1 MKIYIIPVEKQF
13 QPNGISHSYPQY
25 NSQYGVEQDIIE
37 YIRNNNLETNQP
49 ENADWF
55 YLPIFWTRWHV
66 NHGYAKTGVIELQ
79 NYINSLNY
87 NFDKV
92 FTICQ
97 YDDGVIVNLKGA
109 KVFLSSRKTN
119 EGIDIP
125 LLARELSEIVDLSTL
140 PKIQE
145 RKIFASFA
153 GVFRNHPIRE
163 KMASSLAGIKDVL
176 LYDGNYGTE
185 HFINLMANSKIAL
198 CPRGYGGSSFRFYEA
213 MQLGA
218 IPFLIGDIDTRPFK
232 NYIDWDSCSLYL
244 ETPNMIKPFLENIT
258 DEKLDKLSENLP
270 KVWDKIK
277 YGSWGKYVIKEI
289 ENGIR

>member
-1 MKIYIIPVEKQF
+1 
-13 QPNGISHSYPQY
+13 
-25 NSQYGVEQDIIE
+25 
-37 YIRNNNLETNQP
+37 
-49 ENADWF
+49 
-55 YLPIFWTRWHV
+55 
-66 NHGYAKTGVIELQ
+66 
-79 NYINSLNY
+79 
-87 NFDKV
+87 
-92 FTICQ
+92 
-97 YDDGVIVNLKGA
+97 
-109 KVFLSSRKTN
+109 
-119 EGIDIP
+119 
-125 LLARELSEIVDLSTL
+125 
-140 PKIQE
+140 
-145 RKIFASFA
+145 
-153 GVFRNHPIRE
+153 
-163 KMASSLAGIKDVL
+163 
-176 LYDGNYGTE
+176 
-185 HFINLMANSKIAL
+185 MANSKIAL